1 MRVNKDVAITYLKEI
16 NKNKTNSDVITKLY
30 YNDKDYVQDFSHF
43 VSYMSDN
50 LRNAIQNGQTL
61 TSEQTK
67 ELDEYVIEGVI

>member
-1 MRVNKDVAITYLKEI
+1 MNKDVAITYLKEI

-30 YNDKDYVQDFSHF
+30 YNYKDYVQDFSHF

-50 LRNAIQNGQTL
+50 LRNAIQNGKTL